1 MIMDENK
8 ELFCVKLGELIG
20 RYTRNIEVEKIEY
33 LKDDYRELA
42 VIHFINGYTKKVCIT
57 GDSCLA
63 IMKDVYKALI

>member
-8 ELFCVKLGELIG
+8 ERFCEKLGELIG

-57 GDSCLA
+57 GNSCLA
-63 IMKDVYKALI
+63 IMDDVYNALI